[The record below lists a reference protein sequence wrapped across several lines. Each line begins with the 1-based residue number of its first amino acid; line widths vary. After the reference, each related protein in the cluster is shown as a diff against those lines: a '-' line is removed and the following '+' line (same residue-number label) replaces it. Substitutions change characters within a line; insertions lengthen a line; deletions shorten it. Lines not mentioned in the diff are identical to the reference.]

1 MVDEELSACVEAY
14 VGLGIDSVSEDR
26 VRDRL
31 GERGLRLV
39 PRVRAVIDVLE
50 RADPEPWRLGE
61 MAAVAA
67 AADRVVRAHAP
78 ELSDAA
84 VRTVVGAYCYSWK

>member
-26 VRDRL
+26 VRERL
-31 GERGLRLV
+31 GEAGLRLV
-39 PRVRAVIDVLE
+39 PRVQAVIAALDG
-50 RADPEPWRLGE
+50 ADPEPWRLGE
-61 MAAVAA
+61 MTDVAA
-67 AADRVVRAHAP
+67 AADRVVRVHAP

-84 VRTVVGAYCYSWK
+84 ARRIVGAYCYSWR